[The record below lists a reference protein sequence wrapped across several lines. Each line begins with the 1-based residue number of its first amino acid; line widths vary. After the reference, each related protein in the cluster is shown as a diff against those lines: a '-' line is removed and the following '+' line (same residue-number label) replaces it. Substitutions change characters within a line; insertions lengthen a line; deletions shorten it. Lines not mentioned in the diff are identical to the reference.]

1 MRSYLYHDGIKG
13 MKWGQ
18 RRYQNADG
26 TYTELGKKRRQKQMD
41 KLAKKD
47 AQEYAR
53 AKMFYG
59 EGAGNRRKLIKATV
73 NERSKDEY
81 YKQAFDKYFSQ
92 QDMAKH
98 AEKATAERNR
108 KDAANS
114 AKKTAR
120 GVVNFARGNKQYVG
134 AGLFVGLTALTTA
147 GGCAA

>member
-98 AEKATAERNR
+98 AEKATSFALLSFAHADICSLVVFIILPPLCIFAEC
-108 KDAANS
+108 K
-114 AKKTAR
+114 
-120 GVVNFARGNKQYVG
+120 
-134 AGLFVGLTALTTA
+134 
-147 GGCAA
+147 